1 MNLYRFSECCI
12 LLKFWIQTK
21 TEKKTNHILSYES
34 CYLLRAV
41 FNVFV

>member
-12 LLKFWIQTK
+12 LLKFWIKTK
-21 TEKKTNHILSYES
+21 TEKNNHILSYES